1 MQKGLVV
8 PASVSPVD
16 RQHEEVH
23 KSEWR
28 ATVTF
33 FMMFIS
39 LFALTIH
46 EQSKWALPTCTQ
58 KLHQRLLMCFKSS
71 QEESPLSLCWQ
82 ILSWSCVT
90 KMSGRYCRNWKSV
103 VCFHDPNII
112 YYCNTP
118 PCNSLINSTC
128 HPIQPYLSTDQ
139 NYTPSFSAKI
149 NAFIQGKRKHVVT
162 MQIKART
169 QAHATVYSGIHNKD
183 LPRN

>member
-39 LFALTIH
+39 LFALTIP
-46 EQSKWALPTCTQ
+46 PTAVKVSIAHLYPET
-58 KLHQRLLMCFKSS
+58 LQRLLMCFKSS

-82 ILSWSCVT
+82 ILS
-90 KMSGRYCRNWKSV
+90 
-103 VCFHDPNII
+103 
-112 YYCNTP
+112 
-118 PCNSLINSTC
+118 
-128 HPIQPYLSTDQ
+128 
-139 NYTPSFSAKI
+139 
-149 NAFIQGKRKHVVT
+149 
-162 MQIKART
+162 
-169 QAHATVYSGIHNKD
+169 
-183 LPRN
+183 